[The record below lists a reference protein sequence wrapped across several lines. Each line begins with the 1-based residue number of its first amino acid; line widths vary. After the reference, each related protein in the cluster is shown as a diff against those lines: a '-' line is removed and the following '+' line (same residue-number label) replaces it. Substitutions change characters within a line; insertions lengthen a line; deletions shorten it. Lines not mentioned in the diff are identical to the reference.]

1 MRIGLGIGLGRPG
14 VAAGVAPLSP
24 PTLSLT
30 LSPAAPGVGDLVTV
44 TGIAG
49 GNPAPTDFA
58 SLTLTIG
65 GTAVGL
71 AGTGLSRTFVARAGV
86 IAASASVTTSEGTA
100 STTLSGTIAAEITV
114 ATVSGF
120 GSSTIEGD
128 GASGAAAYALTLI
141 GGAMGAG
148 TIRNKGIAGTVLQ
161 NSIASGGSALASNGR
176 DRFAADLLG
185 ANRSDRLYIL
195 YGAND
200 LRYTA
205 APATFNLAGFAGDM
219 REVMNGL
226 LLGGYGRGEITIGS
240 PNWYPDTTY
249 SIGSAGFTGSNR
261 TIHESYVNE
270 CLAIAAEYG
279 VAYADVYG
287 KLRDLGG
294 VALMSADG
302 LHCNDAG
309 HQVIAHA
316 FLRAAPVNA
325 RAAVTVGAAS
335 SPALQS
341 LSLAWTAVAGA
352 LGYTVEAGVSGT
364 YGFSQ
369 STTVTGTTAS
379 FTGLAAGAYVGRIR
393 ANFADGAGPWS
404 FWASPVTVSDTAAP
418 LRTVT
423 GQDTFTGKAAG
434 TLVEAL
440 TPTLGSWTKHASST
454 GAAAITT
461 DSVALRGPATTSQ
474 FCVATLGNQ
483 ALGAGVFVELDFKV
497 LTNNA
502 QLTSYA
508 VARASSADLTFLA
521 AGYNGSA
528 WRILKY
534 VAGTA
539 TVLGTYSLI
548 ETAGA
553 IPTMRFEVES
563 GLQRLYR
570 NDVLVLTTTE
580 VDANLGTLGTGLG
593 LRIGAGSTAWTS
605 ANGAP
610 FTGIRVGR
618 LGA

>member
-14 VAAGVAPLSP
+14 SVAGVAPLSP
-24 PTLSLT
+24 PTLGLT
-30 LSPAAPGVGDLVTV
+30 LSPAAPAVGDLVTI
-44 TGIAG
+44 TAIAG
-49 GNPAPTDFA
+49 GNPAPTDLA
-58 SLTLTIG
+58 TLALTIG

-71 AGTGLSRTFVARAGV
+71 AGAGLSRTFVVRAGT
-86 IAASASVTTSEGTA
+86 IAASASVTTTEGTA
-100 STTLSGTIAAEITV
+100 SATLSGTIAAAPTV

-128 GASGAAAYALTLI
+128 GASGTAAYALTLI

-161 NSIASGGSALASNGR
+161 NSLASGGTPLASNGR

-185 ANRSDRLYIL
+185 ANKSDRLYIL

-200 LRYTA
+200 LRYTG
-205 APATFNLAGFAGDM
+205 APATFNLAGFASDM
-219 REVMNGL
+219 REVLNGL
-226 LLGGYGRGEITIGS
+226 LLGGYARGEIVIGS

-249 SIGSAGFTGSNR
+249 SVGSAGFTGSNR
-261 TIHESYVNE
+261 TLHEAYVNE
-270 CLAIAAEYG
+270 CLAIATEYG
-279 VAYADVYG
+279 IACADVYG

-316 FLRAAPVNA
+316 FLTAAQVNA

-335 SPALQS
+335 SPALQT
-341 LSLAWTAVAGA
+341 LSLGWTAVAGA
-352 LGYTVEAGVSGT
+352 VSYTVEAGLAGS
-364 YGFSQ
+364 YGFPQ
-369 STTVTGTTAS
+369 TATVTGMTNS
-379 FTGLAAGAYVGRIR
+379 FTGLAAGGYVGRIR
-393 ANFADGAGPWS
+393 ANFADGSGPWS
-404 FWASPVTVSDTAAP
+404 FWTTPVTVSDSAAP
-418 LRTVT
+418 ARTVT
-423 GQDTFTGKAAG
+423 GQDTFTGKVAG
-434 TLVEAL
+434 ALVEAL
-440 TPTLGSWTKHASST
+440 VPTLGTWVRHASST
-454 GAAAITT
+454 GNAAITS
-461 DSVALRGPATTSQ
+461 DGVALRGPGTTSQ
-474 FCVATLGNQ
+474 FCVATLANQ
-483 ALGAGVFVELDFKV
+483 ALGAGVFVELDYKV

-502 QLTSYA
+502 QLTSYG
-508 VARASSADLTFLA
+508 VARASTADLTFLA

-539 TVLGTYSLI
+539 TVLGTYAFT
-548 ETAGA
+548 ETVGA
-553 IPTMRFEVES
+553 LPTMRFEVET
-563 GLQRLYR
+563 GIQRLYR

-580 VDANLGTLGTGLG
+580 PDSGLGTTGTGLG
-593 LRIGAGSTAWTS
+593 LRIGAGTTAWTS